1 MEDLVRRLK
10 ALDAYPKVN
19 EDFFTRTFSGGV
31 ITVLASLAMG
41 LLFLSEL
48 RASGAPPAPPAP
60 RVHPCVS
67 EAGRGNHAGWGRDG
81 GGLYPPRLL
90 ASGVETVPNMRAA
103 LDPCLVSVGRAFGLR
118 FSFGETSVAPSVRGW
133 RVGAGWSGSR
143 RVGCWYI
150 AGGCVE
156 VWMDRWTR
164 TA

>member
-60 RVHPCVS
+60 RVHPLRLRGR
-67 EAGRGNHAGWGRDG
+67 AGEPRRVGRDG
-81 GGLYPPRLL
+81 GG
-90 ASGVETVPNMRAA
+90 
-103 LDPCLVSVGRAFGLR
+103 D
-118 FSFGETSVAPSVRGW
+118 
-133 RVGAGWSGSR
+133 
-143 RVGCWYI
+143 
-150 AGGCVE
+150 
-156 VWMDRWTR
+156 
-164 TA
+164 

>member
-67 EAGRGNHAGWGRDG
+67 EAGRGNHAGWVGPG
-81 GGLYPPRLL
+81 GG
-90 ASGVETVPNMRAA
+90 
-103 LDPCLVSVGRAFGLR
+103 D
-118 FSFGETSVAPSVRGW
+118 
-133 RVGAGWSGSR
+133 
-143 RVGCWYI
+143 
-150 AGGCVE
+150 
-156 VWMDRWTR
+156 
-164 TA
+164 